1 MSDLSVNY
9 MGLKLKSPIVISSSG
24 LTNSVEKIIKLESN
38 GAGAVVLKSL
48 FEEQINFEAS
58 KFVENGLSPE
68 SFDYVTRYS
77 KAESLESYLKII
89 ENAKKSAT
97 IPVIAS
103 INCMSVNEWVSF
115 TRDIE
120 HAGADAL
127 ELNVFFIAS
136 RVGVSSEKYENY
148 YNELVEKVRNVTR
161 LPIAI
166 KIGYHFSNLVNVVN
180 NFYVRGANAVVLFN
194 RFYEPDIDIENMEL
208 TSSGVFSTPADIRQ
222 SLRWVG
228 IISDKV
234 SEIDI
239 AASTGIHD
247 GKAAIKQILAG
258 AKVTQVCSVLYEKG
272 NEHIAVMNDEI
283 AGWMERKGFKTIED
297 FRGRLNYKNFA
308 DPSVYERSQF
318 MKYFSS
324 YN

>member
-180 NFYVRGANAVVLFN
+180 NFYMRGANAVVLFN

-308 DPSVYERSQF
+308 NPSVYERSQF